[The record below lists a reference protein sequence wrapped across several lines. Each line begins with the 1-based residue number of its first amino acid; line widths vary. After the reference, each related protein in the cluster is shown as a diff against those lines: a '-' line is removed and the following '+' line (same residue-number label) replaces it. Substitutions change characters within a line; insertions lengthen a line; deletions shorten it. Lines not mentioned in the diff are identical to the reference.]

1 MLNIWFV
8 KVIYATQRRVYHGI
22 GGIKKVLNSHEGKVD
37 RGKVCPLC
45 ISYYFLNAVV
55 LVPFAEILRIHLTS
69 LFIFGKTL
77 SQRAASGFHHSGDK
91 LSKPLW
97 QMD

>member
-1 MLNIWFV
+1 M
-8 KVIYATQRRVYHGI
+8 IYSTQRRVYHGI
-22 GGIKKVLNSHEGKVD
+22 GGIKKVLNSHAGKVD
-37 RGKVCPLC
+37 GGKVCPLC